1 MSVSFGRSLK
11 LLCVPVCLMLSPLAL
26 ADCADILKHDIQALR
41 SKDSINLCE
50 RYAGKP
56 LIVVNTASFCGYTPQ
71 FKGLEAVYQR
81 YRDQG
86 LEVIGVPSNDFR
98 QEAQDKEAIADV
110 CYVNYGVTFAMTE
123 PQRITGNAA
132 HPFYRELA
140 EQSGQAP
147 GWNFHKYLLD
157 REGKVV
163 GSFPSKVSPEDPEFI
178 KAIELAL

>member
-1 MSVSFGRSLK
+1 MSHP
-11 LLCVPVCLMLSPLAL
+11 LLPWALPLCMLASPLAL
-26 ADCADILKHDIQALR
+26 ADCADILDHEIQTLR
-41 SKDSINLCE
+41 SSASINLCE

-71 FKGLEAVYQR
+71 FAGLEAVYQR

-98 QEAQDKEAIADV
+98 QEAQDKAAIADV
-110 CYVNYGVTFAMTE
+110 CYVNYGVSFAMTE
-123 PQRITGNAA
+123 PQRIIGSAA
-132 HPFYRELA
+132 HPLYRQLTQQA
-140 EQSGQAP
+140 GQAP

-157 REGKVV
+157 RDGKVV
-163 GSFPSKVSPEDPEFI
+163 GSFPSKISPEDPEFI

>member
-1 MSVSFGRSLK
+1 M
-11 LLCVPVCLMLSPLAL
+11 
-26 ADCADILKHDIQALR
+26 
-41 SKDSINLCE
+41 
-50 RYAGKP
+50 
-56 LIVVNTASFCGYTPQ
+56 
-71 FKGLEAVYQR
+71 
-81 YRDQG
+81 
-86 LEVIGVPSNDFR
+86 PSNDFR

-123 PQRITGNAA
+123 PQRVTGNAA

-157 REGKVV
+157 RDGKVV
-163 GSFPSKVSPEDPEFI
+163 GSFPSKVSPQDPEFI

>member
-1 MSVSFGRSLK
+1 
-11 LLCVPVCLMLSPLAL
+11 MLVSPLAF
-26 ADCADILKHDIQALR
+26 ADCADILRHELQALR

-56 LIVVNTASFCGYTPQ
+56 LVIVNTASFCGYTPQ
-71 FKGLEAVYQR
+71 FKGLEAVFQR
-81 YRDQG
+81 YREQG

-98 QEAQDKEAIADV
+98 QEAQDKAAIADV

-123 PQRITGNAA
+123 PQRITGSAA
-132 HPFYRELA
+132 HPFYRDLS
-140 EQSGQAP
+140 EQAGQAP
-147 GWNFHKYLLD
+147 AWNFHKYVLD
-157 REGKVV
+157 RDGKVI

>member
-1 MSVSFGRSLK
+1 
-11 LLCVPVCLMLSPLAL
+11 MLVSPLAF
-26 ADCADILKHDIQALR
+26 ADCADILRHELQALR

-56 LIVVNTASFCGYTPQ
+56 LVIVNTASFCGYTPQ
-71 FKGLEAVYQR
+71 FKGLEAVFQR
-81 YRDQG
+81 YRERG

-98 QEAQDKEAIADV
+98 QEAQDKAAIADV

-123 PQRITGNAA
+123 PQRITGSAA
-132 HPFYRELA
+132 HPFYRDLT
-140 EQSGQAP
+140 EQAGQAP
-147 GWNFHKYLLD
+147 AWNFHKYVLD
-157 REGKVV
+157 RDGKVV

>member
-1 MSVSFGRSLK
+1 MSRPVLRSVRFLCLPLC
-11 LLCVPVCLMLSPLAL
+11 LLVSPLAL
-26 ADCADILKHDIQALR
+26 ADCADVLKQDMQALR

-56 LIVVNTASFCGYTPQ
+56 LIVVNTASFCGFTPQ

-123 PQRITGNAA
+123 PQRITGNQA
-132 HPFYRELA
+132 HPLYRELA
-140 EQSGQAP
+140 EQAGQAP

-163 GSFPSKVSPEDPEFI
+163 GSFPSQVSPEDPAFI